1 MSMDLG
7 AFVDFLADC
16 SFKMPK
22 FFPRFSSLLFQMV
35 EFILEP
41 PSSSIY
47 LTSTFSSPSF
57 CGKQSDLLIVM
68 NTSGPCW
75 LFTAYVLSECPQP
88 CISKFLGALVK
99 VLSSRESLMD
109 LSMVFSML
117 HIGILFST
125 PKSFT
130 FYLFWFQFNAV
141 INMPHTAV
149 FPFISCVNLQT
160 VTTRKIIVASGK
172 AKGSYLHNN
181 CLIGRLTKQSS
192 ATSGFLNVQ

>member
-22 FFPRFSSLLFQMV
+22 FFPWFNSLLFQMV

-41 PSSSIY
+41 PSSSIHY
-47 LTSTFSSPSF
+47 IFFSVFLWKTIRSLDCHAHLRAMLTVYCLCT
-57 CGKQSDLLIVM
+57 L
-68 NTSGPCW
+68 N
-75 LFTAYVLSECPQP
+75 VLNHVYQNSRGLQWR
-88 CISKFLGALVK
+88 K
-99 VLSSRESLMD
+99 VFSSRESLID
-109 LSMVFSML
+109 LPMLFSMMP
-117 HIGILFST
+117 IGILSST

-141 INMPHTAV
+141 INMPHTTV

-160 VTTRKIIVASGK
+160 VTTRKIIIVSGK
-172 AKGSYLHNN
+172 AKESYLHNN
-181 CLIGRLTKQSS
+181 CLIGWLIKQSS